1 MKLSVKLQ
9 IIAIKPKYKK
19 KIVLREMR
27 NTGDIRNETR
37 NIKHKSLLLRGFIS

>member
-9 IIAIKPKYKK
+9 IIAIKP
-19 KIVLREMR
+19 IVLREMR
-27 NTGDIRNETR
+27 NSGDIRNKTR